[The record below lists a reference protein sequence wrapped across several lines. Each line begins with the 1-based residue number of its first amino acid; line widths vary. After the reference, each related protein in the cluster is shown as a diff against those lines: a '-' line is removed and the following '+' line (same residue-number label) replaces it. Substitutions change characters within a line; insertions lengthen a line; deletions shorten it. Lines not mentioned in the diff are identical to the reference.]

1 MSADMMPTSLYVGII
16 REMLPETI
24 DNSRDAELHI
34 KQLYDS
40 LANEEISDKL
50 REANRKFS

>member
-1 MSADMMPTSLYVGII
+1 MMPTSLYVGII

-50 REANRKFS
+50 REANRKFT